1 MKDLIQAQARD
12 KKTQATQNSMITNTQ
27 FLDLK
32 QRQSVISIEKEH
44 SSDVF
49 TYYYGGFDDAE
60 RVVAVFIPTF
70 FQFDDLNEFFNE
82 NQDENP
88 LTAIKITKDKFS
100 TLGHRDYL
108 GSLMG
113 LGIKRE
119 MIGDIIVD
127 DSGCYIICMKSIS
140 LYIMQN
146 LEKIGRSTAKMTEVG
161 LSEISNETANIEELF
176 LSVSS
181 LRLDNIIGSVFN
193 LSRNSASEKIVGGIV
208 YVNGEQKLKND
219 FRVEKGD
226 KIVLRGKGKAVV
238 YEIVG
243 ESRKGKIQ
251 LKIHRYV

>member
-1 MKDLIQAQARD
+1 MKDLITAQARD
-12 KKTQATQNSMITNTQ
+12 KKTSCSENSMITNTQ

-32 QRQSVISIEKEH
+32 QRQDVLSLEKENNRE
-44 SSDVF
+44 VK

-60 RVVAVFIPTF
+60 RVCVIFVPSF
-70 FQFDDLNEFFNE
+70 FEFDDLNEFFAE
-82 NQDENP
+82 NKDENP

-100 TLGHRDYL
+100 TLTHRDYL

-119 MIGDIIVD
+119 MIGDIIVSD
-127 DSGCYIICMKSIS
+127 KGCYIICMKSIIKF
-140 LYIMQN
+140 IMQN
-146 LEKIGRSTAKMTEVG
+146 LEKIGRGTAKMMEVD
-161 LSEISNETANIEELF
+161 LTEISQTNVNIEELF

-181 LRLDNIIGSVFN
+181 LRLDNIIGTVFN

-219 FRVEKGD
+219 FKVSVKD
-226 KIVLRGKGKAVV
+226 KIVLRGKGKAVLH
-238 YEIVG
+238 EIVG

-251 LKIHRYV
+251 LLIHRYM